1 LINTTPMFSLTVF
14 RLFPK
19 AHLQAHLST
28 AAAALALSAGLL
40 LACEVH
46 AQAQAVAAPPEA
58 GAARAFVLTPSVS
71 TSLVVTDNVN
81 LSAKDPQTDVY
92 LQLSPGLRLQ
102 SNGGRIR
109 GLLDYSPSVYA
120 YSKTSEK
127 NRVSH
132 ALNASLTTEAIEDWA
147 FIDVGATASQQSIS
161 ALGTQTADSAL
172 STSNQTQ
179 VFSYFVSPY
188 IKGQLFGNA
197 DYEFRL
203 RAGQSRTESSTAAD
217 STSEQVLLR
226 VNGATGLSSMSWGT
240 SLQHQVDDFSTGRR
254 TTADRFRGSLT
265 YAVSTQLAV
274 SGLGGYESSNQ
285 AGSTRLNGETHG
297 FGFNWRPTERTKFT
311 GERERRLFGDAYSL
325 SFEHR
330 MPRSVYRYSASRDV
344 SSGLNS
350 STGAVVSAYDLY
362 FAQFASIEPD
372 PLRRQALVN
381 NFLLTNGISPNST
394 VAGGFLTSAL
404 TLQRRQDISVGLL
417 GVRSSITFLLTRND
431 SRRLDGS
438 GASSGDLA
446 AFRGV
451 EQRAFSI
458 NLAHRLTPVSTLNLL
473 LSEQRNSGNDSSVSN
488 KLRLVSLSWSSKL
501 GQKSTVSLSARHSS
515 FESLMTPYDESAVSG
530 LFGLQ
535 F

>member
-1 LINTTPMFSLTVF
+1 MPMFFVTVF
-14 RLFPK
+14 RLFPRTNLRVDLRI
-19 AHLQAHLST
+19 AV
-28 AAAALALSAGLL
+28 AALASGMGSL
-40 LACEVH
+40 LACDVH
-46 AQAQAVAAPPEA
+46 AQGVAAPSE
-58 GAARAFVLTPSVS
+58 GGTARAFVLTPSIS
-71 TSLVVTDNVN
+71 TSLVATDNVN
-81 LSAKDPQTDVY
+81 LSANDQQSDVY

-120 YSKTSEK
+120 YSKASEK

-132 ALNASLTTEAIEDWA
+132 ALNASLTTEAIEEWA

-161 ALGTQTADSAL
+161 ALGTQTADPAL

-188 IKGQLFGNA
+188 IKGKLFGNA

-203 RAGQSRTESSTAAD
+203 RAGESRTESSAASD
-217 STSEQVLLR
+217 SKSEQALLR
-226 VNGATGLSSMSWGT
+226 VNGITGLSSLGWGT
-240 SLQHQVDDFSTGRR
+240 SVQHQVDDFSNGRR
-254 TTADRFRGSLT
+254 TTADRFRGALT
-265 YAVSTQLAV
+265 YAVSSQLAV

-285 AGSTRLNGETHG
+285 AGSTRLNGKTYG
-297 FGFNWRPTERTKFT
+297 FGFNWAPTERTKFS
-311 GERERRLFGDAYSL
+311 GERERRLFGNAYSL
-325 SFEHR
+325 AFEHR

-350 STGAVVSAYDLY
+350 STGTVVSAYDLY

-372 PLRRQALVN
+372 PVRRQALVN
-381 NFLLTNGISPNST
+381 NFLLANGISPNST

-404 TLQRRQDISVGLL
+404 TLQRRQDLSVGLL

-431 SRRLDGS
+431 SRRLNGS
-438 GASSGDLA
+438 NAPSGDLA
-446 AFRGV
+446 SFPGV
-451 EQRAFSI
+451 EQRAFSV
-458 NLAHRLTPVSTLNLL
+458 NVAHRLTPISTVNLL
-473 LSEQRNSGNDSSVSN
+473 LSEQRNSGDNSSVSN

-501 GQKSTVSLSARHSS
+501 GQKSTLSLSARHSS
-515 FESLMTPYDESAVSG
+515 FDSPTAPYEESAVTG
-530 LFGLQ
+530 LFSLQ